1 MSTPWLFLFL
11 LMKMRLKIEIK
22 IVLSWFEVY
31 TVILF
36 KYQVLLVFVG
46 ESFYDHQINL

>member
-1 MSTPWLFLFL
+1 
-11 LMKMRLKIEIK
+11 MKMRLKIEIK

-46 ESFYDHQINL
+46 ESLSRRDKHGMAESQGYK